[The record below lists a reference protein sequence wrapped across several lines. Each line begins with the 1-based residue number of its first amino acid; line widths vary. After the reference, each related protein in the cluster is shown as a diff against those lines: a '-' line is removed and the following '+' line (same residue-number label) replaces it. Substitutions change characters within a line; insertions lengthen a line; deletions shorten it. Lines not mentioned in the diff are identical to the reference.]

1 MAHNEIAC
9 ARVRY
14 RMDARS
20 WLRSG
25 GTKLGTILT
34 IDHPAITE
42 IASLSGFDWLWI
54 DGEHGGFSEPTA
66 SLACAIVAGRIP
78 TFVRLP
84 DRSATAIKRF
94 LDIGCDG
101 IILPQ
106 VSSTAEVDE
115 IARAA
120 LYPPRGDRSI
130 GIARAQGYGSRF
142 PECLQQQDHAIIVQ
156 IETVAGVRNA
166 ESVVKHDA
174 VDAVIIGPYDLSGSF
189 RIPGRIE
196 SLQVADSV
204 ASVQVLCGENGKPC
218 GIFAA
223 TVEKARSY
231 AAQGFNLIALGMD
244 CSTLLNGFKAMR
256 TAVASE
262 NQ

>member
-1 MAHNEIAC
+1 
-9 ARVRY
+9 
-14 RMDARS
+14 MDVRS

-34 IDHPAITE
+34 IDHPAIAE

-54 DGEHGGFSEPTA
+54 DGEHGRFNEATA
-66 SLACAIVAGRIP
+66 SVACAVTVDGP
-78 TFVRLP
+78 PVFVRLP

-106 VSSTAEVDE
+106 VSSSAEVDE

-120 LYPPRGDRSI
+120 LYPPRGERSV
-130 GIARAQGYGSRF
+130 GIARAQGYGSKF
-142 PECLQQQDHAIIVQ
+142 PECLQQQDYAIIVQ
-156 IETVAGVRNA
+156 IETKDGARNA
-166 ESVVKHDA
+166 EAIVKHDA

-189 RIPGRIE
+189 GIPGKIDSPQVVE
-196 SLQVADSV
+196 ST
-204 ASVQVLCGENGKPC
+204 ASIQALCRQSAKPC

-223 TVEKARSY
+223 TAEKAKSY
-231 AAQGFNLIALGMD
+231 ATEGFDLIAVGMD
-244 CSTLLNGFKAMR
+244 CSILLSGFKAMR
-256 TAVASE
+256 ASVL
-262 NQ
+262 